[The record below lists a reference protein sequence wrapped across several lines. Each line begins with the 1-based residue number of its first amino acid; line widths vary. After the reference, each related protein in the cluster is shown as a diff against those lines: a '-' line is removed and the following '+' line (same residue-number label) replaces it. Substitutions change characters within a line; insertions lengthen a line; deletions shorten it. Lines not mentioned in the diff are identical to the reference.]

1 MIRLP
6 KGEGWVCCWSRTY
19 KQSYFFNT
27 LTQESCWSGEREGSE
42 GGEGVEVQQCGG
54 SRPLQSP
61 LKRART
67 EICGEPARVKVAI
80 IVPFRDLHEE
90 QQREKHLGRFVPYMS
105 KFMEGSDAT
114 IYIVEQSDDGQKFNR
129 GKLLNVGFRIAQ
141 GDGCNSFILHD
152 VDLLPSS
159 ELAPWYTS
167 YPKVPVHIARRWDRY
182 SSNNEKYDYFGGIVA
197 INAADF
203 EGIVYT
209 DVKMNGAEVL
219 CPKMLTGHI

>member
-1 MIRLP
+1 M
-6 KGEGWVCCWSRTY
+6 CCWSRTY
-19 KQSYFFNT
+19 KESYFFNT

-42 GGEGVEVQQCGG
+42 VEGNG
-54 SRPLQSP
+54 RPLQQPP

-67 EICGEPARVKVAI
+67 EICGEQAKVKVAI

-105 KFMEGSDAT
+105 KFLEGTNTT

-129 GKLLNVGFRIAQ
+129 GKLLNVGFKIAQ
-141 GDGCNSFILHD
+141 GDGCNSFVLHD

-167 YPKVPVHIARRWDRY
+167 YPKVPVHIANRWDRY
-182 SSNNEKYDYFGGIVA
+182 VRDIKKYDYFGGIVA

-203 EGIVYT
+203 EGIYT
-209 DVKMNGAEVL
+209 NVKR
-219 CPKMLTGHI
+219 